1 MLKLIVI
8 FITSPFSFFLFLTE
22 LNRFRVVFSQRQLEQ
37 AGQITCNRSHA
48 YYDLCSIDAPTLLEP
63 ITSTLYALDPINCTQ
78 QPIWLKTRPYPR
90 KWDEG
95 AMSKIKELTLTS
107 APHSTQCKVTHNS
120 PALVFSAGGYT
131 GNFFHDFSDGF
142 VPLFIT
148 INSHF
153 YNQDVILVISDCND
167 LWWPQKYAE
176 ILSQF
181 SHHPI
186 IDIKKERV
194 THCFPSAI
202 IGLINHGP
210 MIVDPTLLP
219 HHPKSL
225 TDFRIFQENSYN
237 KKGGDDVLITSYNRP
252 HLVFVIRKPDVRRA
266 ILNKKEVIKAVEEVG
281 FDVNVLDPT
290 TTHTSLAKAFK
301 LVHSSHAMLGVHG
314 AGLTHMLFLRPRA
327 VLVQVVPIGVDSP
340 SNISFKGPTKNLG
353 LEYMD
358 YKVKTKESSLAEIY
372 GANDLVLKNPDAYVN
387 GNYSKMRVYMRTQ
400 NLKLDI
406 VRFKR
411 YLVKVYKKAKKFM
424 DMES

>member
-1 MLKLIVI
+1 M
-8 FITSPFSFFLFLTE
+8 
-22 LNRFRVVFSQRQLEQ
+22 
-37 AGQITCNRSHA
+37 
-48 YYDLCSIDAPTLLEP
+48 
-63 ITSTLYALDPINCTQ
+63 STV
-78 QPIWLKTRPYPR
+78 
-90 KWDEG
+90 
-95 AMSKIKELTLTS
+95 KELTLTS

-148 INSHF
+148 INSRF
-153 YNQDVILVISDCND
+153 YNQNVILVISDCND

-202 IGLINHGP
+202 IGLIKHGP

-225 TDFRIFQENSYN
+225 TDFRIFLENSYK
-237 KKGGDDVLITSYNRP
+237 KKGGDDVPITSYNRP
-252 HLVFVIRKPDVRRA
+252 QLVFVIRKLDVGRA
-266 ILNKKEVIKAVEEVG
+266 ILNKKEVIKAIEEVG

-301 LVHSSHAMLGVHG
+301 LVHSSHAMLAVHG

-327 VLVQVVPIGVDSP
+327 VLVQVVPIGVDLP
-340 SNISFKGPTKNLG
+340 SNISFKGPTKNL
-353 LEYMD
+353 
-358 YKVKTKESSLAEIY
+358 VWSTWTT
-372 GANDLVLKNPDAYVN
+372 
-387 GNYSKMRVYMRTQ
+387 R
-400 NLKLDI
+400 
-406 VRFKR
+406 
-411 YLVKVYKKAKKFM
+411 
-424 DMES
+424 